1 MTEEYIASLVDKY
14 GDMVFRIAYTYLKN
28 KDDAEDAVGDLY
40 LKIVDKEPKFND
52 ETHERLW
59 MVRAIINICK
69 NRLKAYWN
77 KNKCSEDS
85 AADFGTLDTYNETP
99 EILSAV
105 LALPPKYK
113 TAIYLFYYEG
123 FKTPEIAQMM
133 HKTESTVRSI
143 IMRAREQLESVLKEG
158 YDFERQI

>member
-14 GDMVFRIAYTYLKN
+14 GDMVLRIAYTYLKN
-28 KDDAEDAVGDLY
+28 MDDAEDAVGDLY

-69 NRLKAYWN
+69 NKLNLYWN
-77 KNKCSEDS
+77 KNKCS
-85 AADFGTLDTYNETP
+85 ADDVAETGAFDTYNETP
-99 EILSAV
+99 EVLSAV
-105 LALPPKYK
+105 LALPAKYK

-123 FKTPEIAQMM
+123 FKTPEIAKMM
-133 HKTESTVRSI
+133 NKTEATVRSI
-143 IMRAREQLESVLKEG
+143 MKRAREKLKSALKEG
-158 YDFERQI
+158 YDFEQ

>member
-14 GDMVFRIAYTYLKN
+14 GDMVLRIAYTYLKN
-28 KDDAEDAVGDLY
+28 MDDAEDAVGDLY

-69 NRLKAYWN
+69 NKLNLYWN
-77 KNKCSEDS
+77 KNKCS
-85 AADFGTLDTYNETP
+85 ADDVAETGAFDTYNETP
-99 EILSAV
+99 EVLSAV
-105 LALPPKYK
+105 LALPAKYK

-123 FKTPEIAQMM
+123 FKTPEIAKMLN
-133 HKTESTVRSI
+133 KTEATVRSI
-143 IMRAREQLESVLKEG
+143 MKRAREKLKSALKEG
-158 YDFERQI
+158 YDFEQ